1 MTISGPAAQPVI
13 SGTAPRRCPL
23 CACEL
28 PLVSIA
34 GSGSASCAICG
45 FDFGQ
50 VGVTRRKAEE
60 QAVAAKAP
68 SAPLDPLDRWLAGE
82 SIQPKHLTEREQF
95 TNWLKRHPQL
105 TTALAAFLVAAI
117 LAPIASFTAYR
128 RTAVE
133 LERATKECR
142 AIKDE
147 RQGLETAFTRQA
159 DELKGREL
167 QLRQQ
172 LHEREA
178 LEANL
183 AKLQANCSAGEQE
196 RAAAEKRTE
205 EAVRAARLA
214 IAEQFTR
221 EASQLQHGMPEI
233 SLVLAAKALAITQE
247 DGAPPIPL
255 AMQQVRD
262 LLAPT
267 DGIELRGHDGP
278 VAHLAAS
285 RDGSWLASGDHN
297 GLIRLWSTTS
307 EEGLQN
313 ARVLDGHWGRI
324 TQLAFTGD
332 NRWLI
337 SGSNDSTVHLWP
349 VDVTDAKQS
358 AVQLRNKQGRFAS
371 LAVSDD
377 GRWLAI
383 AAAGHVASDVY
394 VRLWDL
400 AAADILNAF
409 IDLPAY
415 QGQLCSLAVSRDGD
429 WIATGNE
436 DGAVRLWRVSNLT
449 RTVTATDLRMHNEPV
464 RALRFAA
471 DGKSLIT
478 AAGSVGRRG
487 TVQSWSLGAAQ
498 GSADAVLAK
507 DAKGVELFAM
517 TSDGR
522 WLFTTSP
529 EPSLRVRDLTAA
541 DDEAGRA
548 LDGQTSPVQ
557 ALAVSANNRWLAT
570 AGTDNTVRL
579 WYIGSQGPTATPITI
594 RTPHGLVTGIA
605 FAGQGDWLATGND
618 RGNVQLWNLQVDDLI
633 RMANLRMLK

>member
-1 MTISGPAAQPVI
+1 MSTSGPAAQPAT
-13 SGTAPRRCPL
+13 SGSAPRRCPL

-28 PLVSIA
+28 PLVSFS
-34 GSGSASCAICG
+34 GGGSASCGNCG
-45 FDFGQ
+45 FDLGQ

-60 QAVAAKAP
+60 QTAAAQAP
-68 SAPLDPLDRWLAGE
+68 PTKLDPLDRWLAGE
-82 SIQPKHLTEREQF
+82 SIQPKHLSEREQF
-95 TNWLKRHPQL
+95 TNWLKRHPQF

-117 LAPIASFTAYR
+117 VVPIASLTAYR
-128 RTAVE
+128 RTAAA
-133 LERATKECR
+133 LERATIDCQTIKE
-142 AIKDE
+142 E
-147 RQGLETAFTRQA
+147 RQGLEAAFTRKT

-167 QLRQQ
+167 QLRQE
-172 LHEREA
+172 LRERET

-183 AKLQANCSAGEQE
+183 AKLQANCDASAQD
-196 RAAAEKRTE
+196 RVAAEKRMA

-214 IAEQFTR
+214 MAEQFTR
-221 EASQLQHGMPEI
+221 EAEQLQHGMPEI

-278 VAHLAAS
+278 VAQLAAS

-307 EEGLQN
+307 QGGLEN

-324 TQLAFTGD
+324 TQLAFTAD
-332 NRWLI
+332 NRWLV
-337 SGSNDSTVHLWP
+337 SGSNDSTVHLWQ
-349 VDVTDAKQS
+349 VDVTDAKK
-358 AVQLRNKQGRFAS
+358 AALQLRNKQGRFAS
-371 LAVSDD
+371 LAVSED

-400 AAADILNAF
+400 AAKDILNSF
-409 IDLPAY
+409 IDLPTY

-478 AAGSVGRRG
+478 AAGSGGRRG
-487 TVQSWSLGAAQ
+487 TVQSWSLGATDA
-498 GSADAVLAK
+498 SADTVLAK

-529 EPSLRVRDLTAA
+529 EPSLRVRDLTA
-541 DDEAGRA
+541 DDEAGRV

-579 WYIGSQGPTATPITI
+579 WYIGPNGPTATPITI
-594 RTPHGLVTGIA
+594 RTPHGLITGIA

>member
-1 MTISGPAAQPVI
+1 MTTSGPAAQPAT

-28 PLVSIA
+28 PLVASA
-34 GSGSASCAICG
+34 GVGATSCANCG
-45 FDFGQ
+45 FDLGQ

-60 QAVAAKAP
+60 QVAAAQVPPAK
-68 SAPLDPLDRWLAGE
+68 LDPLDRWLAGE

-95 TNWLKRHPQL
+95 TNWLKRHPSF
-105 TTALAAFLVAAI
+105 TTGLACLLVAAV
-117 LAPIASFTAYR
+117 AVPFASFSAYR
-128 RTAVE
+128 RTAAA
-133 LERATKECR
+133 LERAAIDCQT
-142 AIKDE
+142 IKDE
-147 RQGLETAFTRQA
+147 RQGLEAAFTRTT

-172 LHEREA
+172 LRDREA
-178 LEANL
+178 LEADL
-183 AKLQANCSAGEQE
+183 AKSKADREASEQD
-196 RAAAEKRTE
+196 RAAAEKRTA
-205 EAVRAARLA
+205 EAVRQARLA

-221 EASQLQHGMPEI
+221 EAEQLQQGMPEI

-278 VAHLAAS
+278 IAQLAAS

-307 EEGLQN
+307 KAGLEN

-324 TQLAFTGD
+324 TQLAFTAD
-332 NRWLI
+332 NRWLV
-337 SGSNDSTVHLWP
+337 SGSNDSTVHLWQ
-349 VDVTDAKQS
+349 VGAIDAKQT
-358 AVQLRNKQGRFAS
+358 ALQLRNKQGRFAS

-383 AAAGHVASDVY
+383 AAAGHVTSDVY

-400 AAADILNAF
+400 AADDILHSF
-409 IDLPAY
+409 IDLPIY

-436 DGAVRLWRVSNLT
+436 DGAVRLWRVSNVT
-449 RTVTATDLRMHNEPV
+449 RTVTANDLRMHKEPV

-471 DGKSLIT
+471 DGKSLVT
-478 AAGSVGRRG
+478 ASGSSAGKGV
-487 TVQSWSLGAAQ
+487 VQSWRLGSPDA
-498 GSADAVLAK
+498 SADAVLAK

-522 WLFTTSP
+522 WLFTSSA

-541 DDEAGRA
+541 DDAGRV

-579 WYIGSQGPTATPITI
+579 WYIGPNGPTATPITI
-594 RTPHGLVTGIA
+594 RTPSGLITGIA
-605 FAGQGDWLATGND
+605 FAGKGDWLATGND